1 MAFLGL
7 PPHCSSK
14 SEEKSIKKVGD
25 LMTGARGKILSR
37 ECGRKSPAFL
47 LARPELTAAEIFR
60 ELERLYPGRY
70 RPTQART
77 LRRGGHSLR
86 ARLLVTFDD
95 QWGEEV
101 VNGQPSTPELR
112 AEVVGAAS

>member
-1 MAFLGL
+1 MALLGHL
-7 PPHCSSK
+7 HRCSNRSA
-14 SEEKSIKKVGD
+14 EDGIKKVGGF
-25 LMTGARGKILSR
+25 MTGARGKILSR

-112 AEVVGAAS
+112 AEVVGAAF

>member
-1 MAFLGL
+1 MALLGHL
-7 PPHCSSK
+7 HRCSNRSA
-14 SEEKSIKKVGD
+14 EDGIKKVGGF
-25 LMTGARGKILSR
+25 MTGARGKILSR
-37 ECGRKSPAFL
+37 ECGRKS
-47 LARPELTAAEIFR
+47 
-60 ELERLYPGRY
+60 PGRY

-112 AEVVGAAS
+112 AEVVGAAF